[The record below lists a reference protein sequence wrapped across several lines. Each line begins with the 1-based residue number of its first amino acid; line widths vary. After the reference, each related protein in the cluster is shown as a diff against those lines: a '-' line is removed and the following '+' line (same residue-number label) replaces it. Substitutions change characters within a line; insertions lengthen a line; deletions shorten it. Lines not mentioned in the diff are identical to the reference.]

1 MTTEPI
7 IGHRSAHAR
16 AAVRNGDAVSAGQLV
31 ADAAALSAR
40 MPPSQ
45 YVVNICRD
53 RYAFAVGFCAALI
66 AGRTCL
72 LPPARA
78 SEALAQLAQ
87 RYPDGVI
94 VGDDAADP
102 WASSA
107 ARSMTLLAAL
117 TGASAQLVWP
127 PPAISREHVAAIA
140 FTSGSTGKPLP
151 QPKQWGRLVDGACAE
166 VSALH
171 LDDLP
176 IEDVVLIGTVSAQHM
191 YGLESSI
198 MLALHGPCA
207 LAAEH
212 PLHVDEVNSA
222 LSRIS
227 GRRVLVTTPVHLRAL
242 YESTQ
247 AMPAL
252 DRVISATA
260 PLTQQL
266 ASRCESRWA
275 TRVFEIYGCT
285 ETGMVAARRTVEGPL
300 WTAMRGVK
308 VKQNGDGFEAS
319 GGHVQAGPLMD
330 RLRLASETSFELDGR
345 ADDLINIGGKR
356 ASLEGLN
363 RLLLSIDGVED
374 GAIFLPD
381 TEATATREPRLIAL
395 IVAPACSAAEVL
407 AKLRTKVDAAFLP
420 RPLLRVQALPRNAQ
434 GKLPRA
440 ELLAL
445 AQRVQGRKSRARR
458 RSHEDPPDVADSVRL
473 HGRR

>member
-16 AAVRNGDAVSAGQLV
+16 VAVRNSNAVSAGQFV
-31 ADAAALSAR
+31 ADAAALAAR
-40 MPPSQ
+40 MPPSR

-87 RYPDGVI
+87 RYPDAVI

-107 ARSMTLLAAL
+107 APAMPRLAAL
-117 TGASAQLVWP
+117 SGASTKPVWP
-127 PPAISREHVAAIA
+127 PPAIAREHVAAIA
-140 FTSGSTGKPLP
+140 FTSGSTGKPQP
-151 QPKQWGRLVDGACAE
+151 QPKQWGRLVDGVRAE
-166 VSALH
+166 VSALQ
-171 LDDLP
+171 LDDAP
-176 IEDVVLIGTVSAQHM
+176 VEDVVLVGTVSAQHM
-191 YGLESSI
+191 YGLESTI

-212 PLHVDEVNSA
+212 PLHPDEVCSV
-222 LSRIS
+222 LSHIS

-242 YESTQ
+242 SESSQ
-247 AMPAL
+247 PLPAL
-252 DRVISATA
+252 DRVISSTA
-260 PLTQQL
+260 PLAPPL
-266 ASRCESRWA
+266 AARCESAWS

-285 ETGMVAARRTVEGPL
+285 ETGMLAARRTVEGPL
-300 WTAMRGVK
+300 WTTMRGVR
-308 VKQNGDGFEAS
+308 VEQTGDGFEAS
-319 GGHVQAGPLMD
+319 GGHVQPGRLMD
-330 RLRLASETSFELDGR
+330 RLRLASATSFELDGR
-345 ADDLINIGGKR
+345 ADDLVNIGGKR

-381 TEATATREPRLIAL
+381 TEATPTREPRLIAL
-395 IVAPACSAAEVL
+395 IVAPECSAAKVL
-407 AKLRTKVDAAFLP
+407 ARLRTKVDAAFLP
-420 RPLLRVQALPRNAQ
+420 RPLLRVESLPRNAQ
-434 GKLPRA
+434 GKLPRT

-445 AQRVQGRKSRARR
+445 AKRVQRAKSGARR
-458 RSHEDPPDVADSVRL
+458 RAQDDAPEAADLVRI
-473 HGRR
+473 HGAR